1 MQNTQK
7 PRIPHH
13 NTPRHQVITMNRNI
27 HKPIHGGMVWD
38 IAEKLKTDINN
49 IIDFSTNNNPLGP
62 PRKLIS
68 ALIKNIKTIT
78 YYPDPEHK
86 KLKTELAK
94 YYNINEENI
103 IIGNGATELI
113 HLFAQ
118 TFISKN
124 DKVIIPIPTF
134 EEYQYAAEKMNAK
147 IIHIKPKPNMHID
160 IKTIISKLNNTKAI
174 FICNPNNPTGILEK
188 QKDIL
193 NLIKEANKTNTLI
206 LLDESF
212 TDLVVTKRPYT
223 LINSINQ
230 FNNLFIIKSLTKIY
244 SIPGLRIGFGAG
256 PKHIITELNKN
267 RIPWNI
273 TTLAEKAIT
282 ETLPITK
289 KYLKKSRKIIKQER
303 EYLIKELTK
312 INGIK
317 IISGDANFLLID
329 ITNTG
334 YTSQELTEQ
343 LIKHHILIRD
353 CSTFTGLT
361 NSYIRIAIKTHKQ
374 NTILINLLKQII
386 DKK

>member
-1 MQNTQK
+1 MD
-7 PRIPHH
+7 
-13 NTPRHQVITMNRNI
+13 MI
-27 HKPIHGGMVWD
+27 HKPIHGGMIWD
-38 IAEKLKTDINN
+38 AAEKLKTSVDS

-62 PRKLIS
+62 PKKLIL
-68 ALIKNIKTIT
+68 ALIKNTKALT
-78 YYPDPEHK
+78 YYPDPEYK
-86 KLKTELAK
+86 KLKAALAK

-103 IIGNGATELI
+103 IVGNGATELI

-134 EEYQYAAEKMNAK
+134 EEYQYATEKMKAK
-147 IIHIKPKPNMHID
+147 IIHIKLKPDMHID
-160 IKTIISKLNNTKAI
+160 IETIISKLNNIKAI

-188 QKDIL
+188 RKDIL
-193 NLIKEANKTNTLI
+193 NLIKEANQTNTLI

-212 TDLVVTKRPYT
+212 IDLVVTKRPYT

-244 SIPGLRIGFGAG
+244 SIPGLRIGFGIG

-267 RIPWNI
+267 RIPWNVS
-273 TTLAEKAIT
+273 TLAEKAIV
-282 ETLPITK
+282 EILPITK
-289 KYLKKSRKIIKQER
+289 KYLKKSRKLIRQER
-303 EYLIKELTK
+303 EYLIKELSK
-312 INGIK
+312 IKGIK
-317 IISGDANFLLID
+317 IVSGDANFLLIN
-329 ITNTG
+329 IENTG

-343 LIKHHILIRD
+343 LMKHHILIRD

-361 NSYIRIAIKTHKQ
+361 NSYIRIAIKMHDQ

-386 DKK
+386 NKT

>member
-1 MQNTQK
+1 
-7 PRIPHH
+7 
-13 NTPRHQVITMNRNI
+13 MNRNI
-27 HKPIHGGMVWD
+27 NKPIHGGMIWD
-38 IAEKLKTDINN
+38 AAEKLKTDINN

-68 ALIKNIKTIT
+68 TLIKNIKTLT
-78 YYPDPEHK
+78 YYPDPEYK

-124 DKVIIPIPTF
+124 DKVIIPVPTF

-147 IIHIKPKPNMHID
+147 IIHIKLKPNMHID
-160 IKTIISKLNNTKAI
+160 IKTIISKLNNTKAV

-256 PKHIITELNKN
+256 PKHIITQLNKN

-273 TTLAEKAIT
+273 TTLAEKAII

-361 NSYIRIAIKTHKQ
+361 NSYIRIAIKTHEQ

-386 DKK
+386 NKK